1 MILEFLE
8 FQDRV
13 STVQVGRMV
22 FQEFLEP
29 RACLEMYSGQ
39 HLEIPEGTDHQD
51 SLEIRVH
58 LGHLELLDYLVGRTN
73 SYNCSKV

>member
-13 STVQVGRMV
+13 SMVQVGRMV

-29 RACLEMYSGQ
+29 RACLEMYWGP
-39 HLEIPEGTDHQD
+39 HLEILEGMVYLD

-58 LGHLELLDYLVGRTN
+58 LGRLELLDYLVGRMN
-73 SYNCSKV
+73 YSF